1 MDLILG
7 LLEVAFFF
15 AVIMLMAV
23 VAGKL
28 IQKD

>member
-15 AVIMLMAV
+15 IVIMLMAL